1 MIRQR
6 GEVEIRGFYQA
17 GPRRQFVDGVA
28 ALVVHLVGGA
38 AAGIEQHI
46 PRPQRPQVSPGDID
60 IVLVNGHRLIAIIAR
75 ITHWHLDDV
84 RLITHEAA
92 EIQAL

>member
-6 GEVEIRGFYQA
+6 GQVEIRGFYQA
-17 GPRRQFVDGVA
+17 GPRRQFVDGIA

-38 AAGIEQHI
+38 AAGVEQHI
-46 PRPQRPQVSPGDID
+46 PRPQRPQVSSGDID
-60 IVLVNGHRLIAIIAR
+60 IVLVHGHGFVAIIAR
-75 ITHWHLDDV
+75 ITHRHLDDV
-84 RLITHEAA
+84 RFITHKAA